1 MKRSQAKKTAPAG
14 PNPLPPGGPERWR
27 QARLPLAVCALAL
40 LVYSRSL
47 WCDFVRDDKAQIVD
61 NKQIQSW
68 DYLPQILGS
77 HLWSHAGPGV
87 GVLFYRP
94 VFSLWMLLM
103 HTIGGLAPWFWHL
116 SNILLHVAATYLVFR
131 FCQRLTG
138 SGLGSAA
145 AAAVFAV
152 HPIHVDAVTWVS
164 ASCEILF
171 GISAIAAMLALL
183 GSNQDARPPVWA
195 SALWFGAG
203 LLAKETGIAMLAIL
217 PVFAWV
223 RLQHQLTDRLK
234 DRSTKIAKLWSAA
247 LPYGAAAA
255 ACLLLR
261 WAVMHRVGIETGEH
275 SWAEVIFSAPS
286 IFLFYV
292 SKLFLPW
299 RLSGCYVNA
308 ITGSPTLAFWLQLLA
323 IVIAMAVVGWFAVRR
338 RSLVGLAAAIIVVPM
353 LPALAVLRVYPQGDM
368 THDRYLYLSS
378 AGLSLLVAMLV
389 KEVWSMGKP
398 AKAAVSAVVVVIL
411 IAFSAETLF
420 QQRFYQDDPAFY
432 ARVLDVAPSN
442 ALARSMRANLYLD
455 QRRPD
460 IAVDEFRRA
469 HHDEPENQRVTL
481 FLARG
486 LFVAGNYTESEA
498 VLKELLQTPNLD
510 PHRRKAALL
519 SLANVEISLGNLD
532 YGQQILQQIDQSDDQ
547 FPELH
552 WAFGVFYQKEGML
565 PQALAEYEKEF
576 QITGDELA
584 HQRYLTL
591 SKRIYSQHEPSQQ
604 STESTSR

>member
-1 MKRSQAKKTAPAG
+1 
-14 PNPLPPGGPERWR
+14 
-27 QARLPLAVCALAL
+27 VCALAL

-47 WCDFVRDDKAQIVD
+47 WCEFLRDDKPQIVD

-77 HLWSHAGPGV
+77 HLWSHSGPESNI
-87 GVLFYRP
+87 LFYRP

-138 SGLGSAA
+138 SDLGSAA

-164 ASCEILF
+164 ASCEVLF
-171 GISAIAAMLALL
+171 GICAMAAMLALL
-183 GSNQDARPPVWA
+183 GGGQDGHPRVWA

-203 LLAKETGIAMLAIL
+203 MLAKETGIAMLAIL

-223 RLQHQLTDRLK
+223 CLQHQATDRLK
-234 DRSTKIAKLWSAA
+234 NRPSKIATLWSAA
-247 LPYGAAAA
+247 LPYGVVTA

-261 WAVMHRVGIETGEH
+261 WAVMHRVGVETGEH
-275 SWAEVIFSAPS
+275 SWAEVVFSAPS

-292 SKLFLPW
+292 TKLFLPW
-299 RLSGCYVNA
+299 RLSGCYVNP
-308 ITGSPTLAFWLQLLA
+308 ITASPTLAFWLQSLA
-323 IVIAMAVVGWFAVRR
+323 IVFAIAFVAWLAIRR
-338 RSLVGLAAAIIVVPM
+338 RSLVGLAVAIIIVPM

-378 AGLSLLVAMLV
+378 AGLSLLVAMLA
-389 KEVWSMGKP
+389 KELWSMGKP
-398 AKAAVSAVVVVIL
+398 AKTAASAVVVVIL

-432 ARVLDVAPSN
+432 ARALDVAPSN

-460 IAVDEFRRA
+460 LAVTEFRRA
-469 HHDEPENQRVTL
+469 HHDAPESQRVTL
-481 FLARG
+481 YLARG
-486 LFVAGNYTESEA
+486 LFVAGNSPQSEA
-498 VLKELLQTPNLD
+498 VLKELLETPNLD
-510 PHRRKAALL
+510 PHRRKAAVL

-532 YGQQILQQIDQSDDQ
+532 YSQQLLQQVDQSDDQ

-552 WAFGVFYQKEGML
+552 WAFGILYQKEGML

-584 HQRYLTL
+584 HQRSLTL
-591 SKRIYSQHEPSQQ
+591 AKRIYSQHGPGQQ